1 MTTST
6 AASPLPFAAVMW
18 DFDGTLLDSEPIW
31 IGIELAMVTE
41 MGGDAGQYDVA
52 SQVGSSLLDTGAYM
66 IELAYSTGGKVTG
79 LTPQTVV
86 GDLVAR
92 VSAEIR
98 ARRLEWRPGAK
109 ELLLALHEAGVP
121 QALVSASYRDV
132 LAAAAE
138 QLPGHVFDTIVAGDD
153 VRLGKPHPEPYLTGA
168 ARLGVA
174 ATDCV
179 VIEDSVT
186 GAAAGNAAGA
196 IVIAVP
202 NEVRPPAAARR
213 IEVESLAG
221 VGIAELSDLVRRAAA
236 GSVAQ
241 A

>member
-1 MTTST
+1 MTTS
-6 AASPLPFAAVMW
+6 AARPWPFAAVMW

-31 IGIELAMVTE
+31 IGIELAMVAE
-41 MGGDAGQYDVA
+41 MGGDTDRYDVA
-52 SQVGSSLLDTGAYM
+52 SQVGASLLDTGAYM

-79 LTPQTVV
+79 LTPHTVV
-86 GDLVAR
+86 DDLVAR

-98 ARRLEWRPGAK
+98 ARRLNWRPGAK
-109 ELLLALHEAGVP
+109 ELLIALHEAGVP

-132 LAAAAE
+132 LDAAAE

-168 ARLGVA
+168 ARLGVDA
-174 ATDCV
+174 ADCV

-202 NEVRPPAAARR
+202 NEVRPPAAPRR
-213 IEVESLAG
+213 VLLDSLAG
-221 VGIAELSDLVRRAAA
+221 LGVGDLAAVVEQVTA
-236 GSVAQ
+236 GQ
-241 A
+241 AHA